1 MSRSSKGTGIETM
14 KVGANGEPLMSLEM
28 YLQKHPQKK
37 TIANLMR
44 SKYKGQ
50 IKTET
55 EWNEALDA
63 LLGKKV
69 VS

>member
-1 MSRSSKGTGIETM
+1 MSRTKASASLMG
-14 KVGANGEPLMSLEM
+14 VGANGEPLMSLEM
-28 YLQKHPQKK
+28 FLQKHPQKA
-37 TIANLMR
+37 TVAALMR
-44 SKYKGQ
+44 KKYKNQ